1 MINLSLPLILAL
13 GFLFLV
19 VVVILLIWRT
29 RSVRTIK
36 RTPLTSGT
44 PMPQDMANQQSPMN
58 APKLEEIIP
67 ERVGQKGFS
76 SQLQTSTYNIR
87 IETINDRTRYVVN
100 GVTYNHLDN
109 IPDSEM
115 RKMADKLYQKT
126 VRGQDIWGSQSETL
140 RQVLIGNQK
149 TIEARTPSHTLSV
162 QKDKQQTRYLVDG
175 LTYYNMKDI
184 PDPEMIRKA
193 KELEHKML

>member
-19 VVVILLIWRT
+19 VVILLLIWRT
-29 RSVRTIK
+29 RSIKTIK
-36 RTPLTSGT
+36 RTSTALGSQ
-44 PMPQDMANQQSPMN
+44 MPQDMANQQSPMN
-58 APKLEEIIP
+58 APKLEDIIP

-109 IPDSEM
+109 IPDPEM
-115 RKMADKLYQKT
+115 RRMADKLYQKT

-149 TIEARTPSHTLSV
+149 TIEARTPSHTLSI

-175 LTYYNMKDI
+175 LTYYNMKEI